1 MGENL
6 FYLSKKYPKIKII
19 GIEPFKNGVTNIAD
33 FCIKNNLKNIF
44 LYPQVFHKFTEKFK
58 NYHFN
63 QCYIFFPDP
72 WPKKKH
78 HKRRLVNFDFLN
90 SLILHCLPKGSIF
103 LARII
108 LIIFK

>member
-44 LYPQVFHKFTEKFK
+44 YTHKYFINLLK
-58 NYHFN
+58 NLKIITLIN
-63 QCYIFFPDP
+63 VIFF
-72 WPKKKH
+72 
-78 HKRRLVNFDFLN
+78 F
-90 SLILHCLPKGSIF
+90 LILGLKKTSQKKIG
-103 LARII
+103 
-108 LIIFK
+108 

>member
-1 MGENL
+1 MKIY
-6 FYLSKKYPKIKII
+6 FTYPKSIQKIKII

-44 LYPQVFHKFTEKFK
+44 YTHKYFINLLK
-58 NYHFN
+58 NLKIITLINVIF
-63 QCYIFFPDP
+63 FFPDP

-90 SLILHCLPKGSIF
+90 SLIFLPS
-103 LARII
+103 
-108 LIIFK
+108 

>member
-1 MGENL
+1 MKIY
-6 FYLSKKYPKIKII
+6 FTYQKYPKIKII

-63 QCYIFFPDP
+63 QCYIFF
-72 WPKKKH
+72 
-78 HKRRLVNFDFLN
+78 
-90 SLILHCLPKGSIF
+90 LILGLKKTSQKKIG
-103 LARII
+103 
-108 LIIFK
+108 